1 MWSHNWN
8 AVRPLALSSGCVTD
22 SISRCLTYNTKRS
35 YSEASSPTHRQ
46 GLLMFFSAESIT
58 KFTKSHFERFRFEI
72 AFCALGPVLIF
83 IELLRVFIRCMVSGS
98 TDTGFFFE
106 SSQLKNNIM
115 PKGGR
120 LTEQRRK
127 HRVFIKQCKCN
138 WTPSSFNFFQNFA
151 KLVLLKMCL
160 FEKALHLSTYT
171 KIFR

>member
-1 MWSHNWN
+1 MWSHNRN

-35 YSEASSPTHRQ
+35 FCEASSPTHRQ

-72 AFCALGPVLIF
+72 AFRVLGPVRVF
-83 IELLRVFIRCMVSGS
+83 TELLCVFMRYMVSRP

-106 SSQLKNNIM
+106 SSQLKNNVM

-120 LTEQRRK
+120 LTEQWRK
-127 HRVFIKQCKCN
+127 HRFFMKQ
-138 WTPSSFNFFQNFA
+138 
-151 KLVLLKMCL
+151 
-160 FEKALHLSTYT
+160 
-171 KIFR
+171 